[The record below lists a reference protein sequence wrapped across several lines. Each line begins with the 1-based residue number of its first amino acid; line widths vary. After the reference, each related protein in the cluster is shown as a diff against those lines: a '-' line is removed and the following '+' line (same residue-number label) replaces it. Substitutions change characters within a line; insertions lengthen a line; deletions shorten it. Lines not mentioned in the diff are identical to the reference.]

1 MKKLII
7 AFILPLLFAC
17 SKVEETQ
24 PDFTANLAGSKFRA
38 KAWVNDSFGQVYQ
51 VLDFK
56 SNNKVEFSLRLSN
69 NSIVNED
76 YTVTSSY
83 KVISNTQIEI
93 THKGYTDIN
102 AEVNKAIVTGDVL
115 SISQG
120 SLKGVYEKY

>member
-1 MKKLII
+1 M
-7 AFILPLLFAC
+7 
-17 SKVEETQ
+17 
-24 PDFTANLAGSKFRA
+24 
-38 KAWVNDSFGQVYQ
+38 
-51 VLDFK
+51 
-56 SNNKVEFSLRLSN
+56 
-69 NSIVNED
+69 NED

-83 KVISNTQIEI
+83 KVVSNTQIEI